1 MGKHAFHGGGRSS
14 GPSFGDVEH
23 LDGFPPLPPELSP
36 HARDLA
42 LALRGLFAA
51 TRLTLREFAVL
62 HHLGPPSVAR
72 WLNGERIPDKQF
84 LDVLMRSACER
95 NGGGVSAELQ
105 ARLYRRHRDA
115 LLTERPARYAEQLA
129 GDRLEA
135 AVVDRER
142 AELRVR
148 DLERSL
154 SRHRQEL
161 DEATARLHD
170 GREAEPDVRR
180 ERLRA
185 TVEEL
190 EEALAAAVRERD
202 EARLRCTRR
211 EAELAAAEEP
221 DDGVPHPAGF
231 FATMARRQLDLLHR
245 QLTLITELEN
255 NEADPDQLE
264 KLFRVDH
271 LATRLRRTGETL
283 QVLAGER
290 PGQGFAE
297 PVPLVD
303 VVRAASSEVE
313 QYERIELSDIPQVGV
328 AGDAVTGLMRLLAE
342 LMENGTRFSPPG
354 TRVRVGAVRLS
365 DGRLLVEIHDQGVG
379 LTAEG
384 LAAVNHGLAH
394 PPSAVDTTAARGVG
408 HVVVAR
414 LCALYGFH
422 VELRHHDTGPGTTAA
437 VLLPQSLGAGHPDPG
452 RPGSDWGWSTSPA

>member
-1 MGKHAFHGGGRSS
+1 MGKHAFRGGGRSS

-36 HARDLA
+36 QARGLA
-42 LALRGLFAA
+42 LAMRGLFEA

-62 HHLGPPSVAR
+62 HHLSPPSVAR
-72 WLNGERIPDKQF
+72 WLRGERIPDKQF

-95 NGGGVSAELQ
+95 NGGGVSADLQ
-105 ARLYRRHRDA
+105 ADLYRRHRDA

-148 DLERSL
+148 DLERAL
-154 SRHRQEL
+154 SRHRREL
-161 DEATARLHD
+161 DDVTARRHVEAPRYD
-170 GREAEPDVRR
+170 GREAEPEARR
-180 ERLRA
+180 EQLRA
-185 TVEEL
+185 TIEEL
-190 EEALAAAVRERD
+190 GEALAAAVRERD

-211 EAELAAAEEP
+211 EAELAAAEQP
-221 DDGVPHPAGF
+221 ADDAAHPAGF

-245 QLTLITELEN
+245 QLALITELET

-328 AGDAVTGLMRLLAE
+328 VGGAVTGLMRLLAE

-354 TRVRVGAVRLS
+354 TRVRVGAARLS

-394 PPSAVDTTAARGVG
+394 PPAAADTTVPRGVG
-408 HVVVAR
+408 HFVVAR

-422 VELRHHDTGPGTTAA
+422 VELRHQTTGPGTTAT
-437 VLLPQSLGAGHPDPG
+437 VLLP
-452 RPGSDWGWSTSPA
+452 RPLSAGWSTSPA